1 MMLETIKSYIQAS
14 ANDVPFNQFYI
25 EYVMRVQDENIER
38 ELYTMLHKNV
48 DIDVM
53 MMDRLINSTF
63 EGLKDIL

>member
-1 MMLETIKSYIQAS
+1 MLETVKSHIQAS

>member
-14 ANDVPFNQFYI
+14 ANNVPFNQFYI

>member
-1 MMLETIKSYIQAS
+1 MLETIKSYIQES
-14 ANDVPFNQFYI
+14 SNNTPFNQFYI

>member
-1 MMLETIKSYIQAS
+1 MLETIKSYIQAS
-14 ANDVPFNQFYI
+14 ANNVPFNQFYI